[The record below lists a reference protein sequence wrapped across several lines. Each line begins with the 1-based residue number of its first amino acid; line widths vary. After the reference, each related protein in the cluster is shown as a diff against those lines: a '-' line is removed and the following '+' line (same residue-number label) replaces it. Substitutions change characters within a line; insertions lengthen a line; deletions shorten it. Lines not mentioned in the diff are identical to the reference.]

1 MNLLAFARALDEPT
15 PLIMLPF
22 AVLLLGI
29 AIAPLILKHHWE
41 RSYHL
46 VSLVLAAITT
56 SYYVAVLHAGER
68 MLHVGFEYFSFM
80 AVVGSLYVVTGGIHI
95 IVKGE
100 AKPSINALFLALGAI
115 LANIIGTTGA
125 SMLLIRP
132 WIRMNKYRF
141 TGMHTA
147 FFIFLVSN
155 VGGALLPTGPPLFLG
170 YLRGV
175 PFWWALRACWLP
187 WSIIFGALLLVFYLL
202 DRHNYR
208 RAPSEISAA
217 RTANEEWRFGGLRN
231 IWLML
236 AILSALIL
244 VPAGWRELIMIAAA
258 LVAYFWT
265 PAKIHQRNNFS
276 FGPLKELAWLFLG
289 IFGTMVPVLD
299 YMECHA
305 GDLGLRTDLQF
316 FWFTGILS
324 GLLDNAP
331 TYLTFL
337 AGSLGLKHLNIDQ
350 PAEVARFATEHG
362 HYLIAISLGATCF
375 GALTYIGNGPNL
387 MVKAIAEHEKLHPPS
402 FFGFVFK
409 FAFPVLLPIFALVSL
424 LFFWR

>member
-1 MNLLAFARALDEPT
+1 MDFLALAAIPAEPN
-15 PLIMLPF
+15 PLSMLPF
-22 AVLLLGI
+22 AALLLCI

-41 RSYHL
+41 KSYHL
-46 VSLVLAAITT
+46 VSLGLAAITVA
-56 SYYVAVLHAGER
+56 YYLIVLRSGAR
-68 MLHVGFEYFSFM
+68 ILHVGFEYFSFM

-95 IVKGE
+95 VVKGE
-100 AKPSINALFLALGAI
+100 AKPSINTLFLGLGAL
-115 LANIIGTTGA
+115 LANFIGTTGA

-141 TGMHTA
+141 TGLHTA

-155 VGGALLPTGPPLFLG
+155 VGGAMLPTGPPLFLG

-175 PFWWALRACWLP
+175 PFSWVLENSWRPWLLILG
-187 WSIIFGALLLVFYLL
+187 SLLLVFYLI

-208 RAPSEISAA
+208 RAPQEIRHEQTASEK
-217 RTANEEWRFGGLRN
+217 WCFDGLRN

-236 AILSALIL
+236 VILGALIFI
-244 VPAGWRELIMIAAA
+244 PAGWRELIMIA
-258 LVAYFWT
+258 VAVLAYCWT
-265 PAKIHQRNNFS
+265 P
-276 FGPLKELAWLFLG
+276 GPIYKGNDFTFAPIKELGWLFLG
-289 IFGTMVPVLD
+289 IFGTMVPVLE
-299 YMECHA
+299 YMERHA
-305 GDLGLRTDLQF
+305 ADLGLHSDLQF

-337 AGSLGLKHLNIDQ
+337 AGALGLEHFRIAQ
-350 PAEVARFATEHG
+350 ASEVSRFAAEHG

-387 MVKAIAEHEKLHPPS
+387 MVKAIADHAKLHPPS

-409 FAFPVLLPIFALVSL
+409 FAIPVLLPIFALVSW
-424 LFFWR
+424 LFFWS

>member
-1 MNLLAFARALDEPT
+1 MNFFVVAFSSREPT

-22 AVLLLGI
+22 AALLVCI
-29 AIAPLILKHHWE
+29 AVAPLILKHRWE
-41 RSYHL
+41 RSYHIVAL
-46 VSLVLAAITT
+46 GLAGITV
-56 SYYVAVLHAGER
+56 SYYIVVLHGGGR
-68 MLHVGFEYFSFM
+68 MLRVGSEYLSFM

-95 IVKGE
+95 VVKGE
-100 AKPSINALFLALGAI
+100 AKPSVNALFLGLGAV
-115 LANIIGTTGA
+115 LANFIGTTGA

-170 YLRGV
+170 YLRGI
-175 PFWWALRACWLP
+175 PFWWALRNCWLP
-187 WSIIFGALLLVFYLL
+187 WTIVVGGLLAIFYLL

-208 RAPSEISAA
+208 RAPERVRHAQ
-217 RTANEEWRFGGLRN
+217 TAGEEWRFEGLLN
-231 IWLML
+231 LLLML
-236 AILSALIL
+236 AILAALTM
-244 VPAGWRELIMIAAA
+244 VPGGWREMIMIGAAV
-258 LVAYFWT
+258 VAYVWT
-265 PAKIHQRNNFS
+265 PRRIYKKNEFTFAPI
-276 FGPLKELAWLFLG
+276 KEIGWLFLG
-289 IFGTMVPVLD
+289 IFGTMPPMLD
-299 YMECHA
+299 YMERHA
-305 GDLGLRTDLQF
+305 ADLGLHSDLQF

-337 AGSLGLKHLNIDQ
+337 AGALGLEGFRIDQ
-350 PAEVARFATEHG
+350 AAEVSRFATEHG
-362 HYLIAISLGATCF
+362 HYLVAISLGATCF
-375 GALTYIGNGPNL
+375 GAFTYIGNGPNL
-387 MVKAIAEHEKLHPPS
+387 MVKAIADHAKLHPPN

-409 FAFPVLLPIFALVSL
+409 FALPVLLPIFALVSL